1 MSARPVRP
9 GWTGDSPK
17 ILRDLNLASS
27 KIEKSKLM
35 SLNFESV
42 SSVVTGGGIPISPP
56 WIVMEKKR

>member
-1 MSARPVRP
+1 MSVRPVGP

-27 KIEKSKLM
+27 KIEKSKPR

-42 SSVVTGGGIPISPP
+42 SSVRAGGGIPVSLPC
-56 WIVMEKKR
+56 IVREKKR